1 MKEKVYLY
9 GPFVGELFWELIYFA
24 PFAIFKKH
32 QDPTVKTI
40 VFTRPTRFDLYGR
53 WADILVP
60 LKIKEEEKYYKQVG
74 FGLEPLSYDFYKELS
89 VYLKKRYSSTY
100 IIKDHF
106 YPDIVGFRSKVKWQ
120 FLRDNM
126 LYDFKPRKENSLEV
140 RKIIPLN
147 KKVVFVDVNTT
158 EEFTKIYHE
167 LKLSNYYC
175 ISNNELVAFLKETQ
189 IKGISYV
196 GYIIELIR
204 NCKFV
209 VTNFSSLSFRV
220 SLLLKIPLLCPNEA
234 ISDDTI
240 HLLNPFNTKVIKC
253 SNIKDGIQE
262 YENSI

>member
-1 MKEKVYLY
+1 
-9 GPFVGELFWELIYFA
+9 
-24 PFAIFKKH
+24 
-32 QDPTVKTI
+32 
-40 VFTRPTRFDLYGR
+40 
-53 WADILVP
+53 
-60 LKIKEEEKYYKQVG
+60 
-74 FGLEPLSYDFYKELS
+74 
-89 VYLKKRYSSTY
+89 
-100 IIKDHF
+100 
-106 YPDIVGFRSKVKWQ
+106 
-120 FLRDNM
+120 M
-126 LYDFKPRKENSLEV
+126 LYDFKPRKENSLDI
-140 RKIIPLN
+140 RKILPLN

-175 ISNNELVAFLKETQ
+175 ISNNELVSFLKESES
-189 IKGISYV
+189 KGTSYV

-220 SLLLKIPLLCPNEA
+220 SLLLKVPLLCPNEA

-240 HLLNPFNTKVIKC
+240 HLLNPFDTKVIKC